1 MNLQQNLRY
10 PLTKFLAEELTGRFY
25 DSELSCLNRML
36 ILYYNRV
43 SFAIDG
49 SEKNYLDEYES
60 YLSEPVTFWWIP
72 SGRLQRINALRRRML
87 LVLSLQRDIFADLLA
102 RPDFLSL
109 SRKIEMIRRIRDW
122 LTQQSSVAASKP
134 EFVTWRDSLNA
145 QYRHLFE
152 ATPAKTPPR
161 YDLTDFYQVLTG
173 SDDAEK
179 KFKFERLIE
188 ILQKEGWLA
197 GQTQDGRYRFRN
209 RGKGSRLQIAAL
221 YYTLNMR
228 GHIEQRLA
236 APFIASLF
244 SAWLDH
250 GLAGKSF
257 EKIFQAEQ
265 QQTFNCSSSQPRF
278 RYVKECELLIR
289 GL

>member
-43 SFAIDG
+43 CFAIDG
-49 SEKNYLDEYES
+49 SEKYYLDEYQQ
-60 YLSEPVTFWWIP
+60 YLSEPATYWWIP
-72 SGRLQRINALRRRML
+72 SGRLRRINALRRRML
-87 LVLSLQRDIFADLLA
+87 LVLNHQRDIFTDLLA
-102 RPDFLSL
+102 KPDFLSL
-109 SRKIEMIRRIRDW
+109 PRKIETIRRIRDW
-122 LTQQSSVAASKP
+122 LTQHSGAAASKP
-134 EFVTWRDSLNA
+134 DLVAWRDSLNA

-152 ATPAKTPPR
+152 ATPAKTASR
-161 YDLTDFYQVLTG
+161 HDITDFYQVLTG

-179 KFKFERLIE
+179 KIKFERLIE

-209 RGKGSRLQIAAL
+209 RGKGSRLQIAGL

-236 APFIASLF
+236 APLIASLF

-250 GLAGKSF
+250 GLAEKSF

>member
-25 DSELSCLNRML
+25 ESELSCINRML

-49 SEKNYLDEYES
+49 SEKNFLNEYEA
-60 YLSEPVTFWWIP
+60 YLSEPIAFWWL
-72 SGRLQRINALRRRML
+72 SARRLHRMNTLRRRML
-87 LVLSLQRDIFADLLA
+87 MVLSLQRDIFTDLLA
-102 RPDFLSL
+102 KTDFLSL
-109 SRKIEMIRRIRDW
+109 SRKIEAIRRIRDW
-122 LTQQSSVAASKP
+122 LSRDSGTSVFKP
-134 EFVTWRDSLNA
+134 ELVTWRDSLDA

-152 ATPAKTPPR
+152 TMPAKATPR
-161 YDLTDFYQVLTG
+161 NQVIEFYQVLTG
-173 SDDAEK
+173 RDDAQRK
-179 KFKFERLIE
+179 SKFARLIVL
-188 ILQKEGWLA
+188 LQKEGWLG

-221 YYTLNMR
+221 YYTLSAR

-236 APFIASLF
+236 APFIAGLF
-244 SAWLDH
+244 NKWLDH
-250 GLAGKSF
+250 GLAEKSF
-257 EKIFQAEQ
+257 EKIFQTEQ

-278 RYVKECELLIR
+278 RYVKECELLIS

>member
-36 ILYYNRV
+36 ILYHNRV
-43 SFAIDG
+43 CFAIDG
-49 SEKNYLDEYES
+49 SEKYYLDEYQQH
-60 YLSEPVTFWWIP
+60 LSDPVTYWWIP
-72 SGRLQRINALRRRML
+72 ATQLRRINSLRHRML
-87 LVLSLQRDIFADLLA
+87 LVLSLQRDIFTDLLA
-102 RPDFLSL
+102 KPDFLSHP
-109 SRKIEMIRRIRDW
+109 RKIETIRRIRDW
-122 LTQQSSVAASKP
+122 LTQQSGAAASKP
-134 EFVTWRDSLNA
+134 EFVAWRDSLNA
-145 QYRHLFE
+145 QYRYLFE
-152 ATPAKTPPR
+152 ATHKTASR
-161 YDLTDFYQVLTG
+161 HDFTDFYQVLTG
-173 SDDAEK
+173 RDEAEK
-179 KFKFERLIE
+179 KHKFESLVE
-188 ILQKEGWLA
+188 ILEKEGWLA
-197 GQTQDGRYRFRN
+197 GQTQDGRYRLRN

-228 GHIEQRLA
+228 GHIEQQLP
-236 APFIASLF
+236 APFVASLF
-244 SAWLDH
+244 NGWLDH

>member
-43 SFAIDG
+43 CFAIDG
-49 SEKNYLDEYES
+49 SEKYYLDEYQQ
-60 YLSEPVTFWWIP
+60 YLSEPATYWWIP
-72 SGRLQRINALRRRML
+72 SGRLRRINALRRRML
-87 LVLSLQRDIFADLLA
+87 LVLNHQRDIFTDLLA
-102 RPDFLSL
+102 KPDFLSL
-109 SRKIEMIRRIRDW
+109 PRKIETIRRIRDW
-122 LTQQSSVAASKP
+122 LTQQSGAAASKP
-134 EFVTWRDSLNA
+134 DLVAWRDSLNA

-152 ATPAKTPPR
+152 ATPAKTASR
-161 YDLTDFYQVLTG
+161 HDITDFYQVLTG

-179 KFKFERLIE
+179 KIKFERLIE

-209 RGKGSRLQIAAL
+209 RGKGSRLQIAGL

-236 APFIASLF
+236 APLIASLF

-250 GLAGKSF
+250 GLAEKSF